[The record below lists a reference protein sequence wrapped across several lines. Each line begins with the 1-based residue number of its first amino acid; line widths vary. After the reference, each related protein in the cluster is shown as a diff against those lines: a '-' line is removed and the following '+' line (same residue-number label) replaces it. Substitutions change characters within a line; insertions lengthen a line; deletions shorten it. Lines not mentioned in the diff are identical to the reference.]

1 MLATIPPTVP
11 ELPNAYLVRDSDIA
25 ALKRTLLSTDGTAS
39 STSLTSKRQKSKTS
53 AHGMGGVGKTTV
65 ACALV
70 HDEEILSS
78 FEKVVWVSVGL
89 EPNIRELQDSIYEQV
104 VGMAIPATATSPGL
118 VLKALADGARRS
130 KILLVLDDVW
140 EARHE
145 KSLNCIDNNTSS
157 KLLITT
163 RIRGILNNA
172 SEVALGVLPPDDALQ
187 LLLSSA
193 GIAAIDEGSEERGR
207 AVEVTEFCG
216 RLPLTLAICGGMVND
231 VSSAKKAR
239 DSSNATIYAY
249 SLLLLRLLDTFCHS
263 SWHSNVCCS

>member
-1 MLATIPPTVP
+1 M
-11 ELPNAYLVRDSDIA
+11 
-25 ALKRTLLSTDGTAS
+25 
-39 STSLTSKRQKSKTS
+39 
-53 AHGMGGVGKTTV
+53 
-65 ACALV
+65 
-70 HDEEILSS
+70 
-78 FEKVVWVSVGL
+78 GL

-231 VSSAKKAR
+231 VSSAKKA
-239 DSSNATIYAY
+239 ATRPARYLCMFSATFWTARC
-249 SLLLLRLLDTFCHS
+249 LLPFF
-263 SWHSNVCCS
+263 VA

>member
-1 MLATIPPTVP
+1 MRTCSRQRHRCSEA
-11 ELPNAYLVRDSDIA
+11 NF
-25 ALKRTLLSTDGTAS
+25 ALHRWHRR

-89 EPNIRELQDSIYEQV
+89 ESNIRELQDSIYEQV

-140 EARHE
+140 DARHE

-163 RIRGILNNA
+163 RIRGLTTH
-172 SEVALGVLPPDDALQ
+172 EVALCAASRRRTPTAPVVGRHRRYRRGQRRTRPGGRGHGVLW
-187 LLLSSA
+187 
-193 GIAAIDEGSEERGR
+193 
-207 AVEVTEFCG
+207 
-216 RLPLTLAICGGMVND
+216 
-231 VSSAKKAR
+231 KA
-239 DSSNATIYAY
+239 SFNIGN
-249 SLLLLRLLDTFCHS
+249 LRRYGE
-263 SWHSNVCCS
+263 